1 MHFLENAIFLEN
13 GLIFLENGLG
23 RFFTS
28 ERDRDC
34 APQPPNMCPKLLF
47 CSNIVTG
54 CTLRFIQSNYNSVSR
69 GQSSIIQE
77 FQVIILAQSG
87 GMRAAGYQTHESC
100 NGCHPPY
107 TSAFHGTRRP
117 S

>member
-1 MHFLENAIFLEN
+1 MNFLENAIFLEN
-13 GLIFLENGLG
+13 GLIFLENGLE

-34 APQPPNMCPKLLF
+34 APQPPYMSPKLLF

-54 CTLRFIQSNYNSVSR
+54 RSLRLIQSNYNSVSG

-77 FQVIILAQSG
+77 FQVIILAQS
-87 GMRAAGYQTHESC
+87 
-100 NGCHPPY
+100 
-107 TSAFHGTRRP
+107 
-117 S
+117 